1 VKTPRTTIQ
10 GKLMT
15 AIMST
20 SLAVLVLASACFI
33 TYEVVTFRKNVEVG
47 LATRAEIIAANC
59 TAALAF
65 QNPADATDV
74 LETLDKDPRTLAASL
89 YDAGGHLFAKYPAN
103 APDNTF
109 PAQPGSPGHRYEGR
123 DFILFQPVMQGDRRL
138 GTIYLRFRL
147 SQLNERY
154 RAYSMLV
161 LVIFAAAMLL
171 AFVLSNR
178 LKRRIAQPVMELAGA
193 AREISER
200 RDYTIRTPSRSDDEI
215 GVLTDSFNDMLD
227 EIQRRDT
234 AVRQSEAR
242 LRAILASALDGIVTM
257 NHEGKIVEFNPA
269 AELLF
274 GHPRA
279 AAVGT
284 SLIDLM
290 VPAHLQQRY
299 RRALERYFRR
309 PYGGRDE
316 RLELVARRA
325 DGSEVPVEVAIQR
338 VRHEGPPMYTAF
350 IRDITER
357 KRAEQEIH
365 QLNAELELRVLARTA
380 ELEAANKELEGF
392 SYSVSHDLRA
402 PLRAI
407 EGFSEMLIEDHGDKL
422 DETGKRYLSQ
432 VRTSTHHMSQ
442 LIDNLL
448 NLARISRAEFRRQN
462 VDLSVIA
469 REVAEALCGE
479 QPERKV
485 DFEIA
490 PDLTVEG
497 DPQLLRV
504 VMDNLLRNA
513 WKFTSKHPTA
523 RVEVGRVR
531 RGGRPVFFVKDD
543 GAGFDMGYAKN
554 LFSPFQRLHRQTDFE
569 GTGVGLA
576 TVQRV
581 IHRHGGRL
589 WAEAAVERGAT
600 FFFTLWDSTTGPA
613 ATRAASASGMQG
625 MSSSAR
631 RM

>member
-1 VKTPRTTIQ
+1 MKAPRTTIQ

-15 AIMST
+15 AMMGT
-20 SLAVLVLASACFI
+20 SLAVLLLASAAFI
-33 TYEVVTFRKNVEVG
+33 TYEVVTFRRTLVAG
-47 LATRAEIIAANC
+47 LTTRAQIIAANS

-65 QNPADATDV
+65 QNAADATDV
-74 LETLDKDPRTLAASL
+74 LNALRNDPRTVAACL
-89 YDAGGHLFAKYPAN
+89 YDAEGQLFARYPAD
-103 APDNTF
+103 APVDRF
-109 PAQPGSPGHRYEGR
+109 PAQPERVGHRYER
-123 DFILFQPVMQGDRRL
+123 NEFILFQPVMQGERRL
-138 GTIYLRFRL
+138 GTVYLRFRL
-147 SQLNERY
+147 TILNERY
-154 RAYSMLV
+154 RAYSVLV
-161 LVIFAAAMLL
+161 LLIFAAAMLL

-178 LKRRIAQPVMELAGA
+178 LKRRIAQPIMELAGA
-193 AREISER
+193 AREVSER

-234 AVRQSEAR
+234 AVREREAR

-257 NHEGKIVEFNPA
+257 NHEGRIVEFNPA
-269 AELLF
+269 AESLF
-274 GHPRA
+274 GHARA
-279 AAVGT
+279 TAVGA
-284 SLIDLM
+284 SLIDLI
-290 VPAHLQQRY
+290 VPARFQQRY
-299 RRALERYFRR
+299 HHALERYFRR
-309 PYGGRDE
+309 PHGGRDR

-325 DGSEVPVEVAIQR
+325 DGGEVPVEVAIQR
-338 VRHEGPPMYTAF
+338 VRQEGPPMYTAF

-357 KRAEQEIH
+357 KRSEQEIH

-407 EGFSEMLIEDHGDKL
+407 EGFSEMLLEDYGEKL
-422 DETGKRYLSQ
+422 DETGKRHLER
-432 VRTSTHHMSQ
+432 VRASTHHMSQ

-448 NLARISRAEFRRQN
+448 KLARISRAEFRKQN

-469 REVAEALCGE
+469 REIAEALCGE

-490 PDLTVEG
+490 PELMVEG

-523 RVEVGRVR
+523 QVEVGRAR
-531 RGGRPVFFVKDD
+531 RGGRPVYFVKDD
-543 GAGFDMGYAKN
+543 GAGFDMGYAKL
-554 LFSPFQRLHRQTDFE
+554 LFSPFQRLHRQTEFE

-600 FFFTLWDSTTGPA
+600 FYFTLWDSTTGPPVA
-613 ATRAASASGMQG
+613 RASSGSGMTGMPTATRGM
-625 MSSSAR
+625 
-631 RM
+631 